1 MAQTN
6 DIKVQKLYIHFII
19 IPVTKTLPFPNWK
32 PLDQQNTFPIS
43 RVYLC
48 YTHTHTHMNTRERR
62 MKKLFKVRP
71 VQILNREQLDC
82 NFTFQTNTDAL
93 ERQLISNGSNGRL
106 EEKSVDREKKGRKR
120 QRETSGGKHV
130 RDRWPVKASWQSA
143 ERELNRKKF
152 GLPASKLFCTVL
164 LDQPSCALVEESE
177 AGQSDTAAQS
187 RARGWP
193 DRTRPTEAKDRSSID
208 LPVP

>member
-19 IPVTKTLPFPNWK
+19 IPITKTLPFPNWK

-43 RVYLC
+43 RVYLSNMLQ
-48 YTHTHTHMNTRERR
+48 HTHTRERR

-93 ERQLISNGSNGRL
+93 ERQLISNGSTRGKKRG
-106 EEKSVDREKKGRKR
+106 SREKGKKETERDIGR
-120 QRETSGGKHV
+120 
-130 RDRWPVKASWQSA
+130 
-143 ERELNRKKF
+143 
-152 GLPASKLFCTVL
+152 
-164 LDQPSCALVEESE
+164 E
-177 AGQSDTAAQS
+177 A
-187 RARGWP
+187 RA
-193 DRTRPTEAKDRSSID
+193 
-208 LPVP
+208 